1 MSTNDDD
8 SAFIPDDSVFIQ
20 GKLIN
25 TILTDVTALTL
36 TYRDLALAY
45 FYITEGLGNLLII
58 KDAPPEIIDCAIERA
73 DKSGKL
79 IDLLS
84 ELLFCKLSFSS
95 DFLGISCAP
104 VDLLR
109 DLAQCKYYNENQSAE
124 QILQMELI
132 RRAMQ
137 KKHKFSRPANDNQ
150 RQTTPNNE
158 STSKNKK

>member
-8 SAFIPDDSVFIQ
+8 SDFIPDESLFIQ
-20 GKLIN
+20 GKVIN

-45 FYITEGLGNLLII
+45 FYITEGLGNLLIA
-58 KDAPPEIIDCAIERA
+58 KEVSPGIINRAVERA
-73 DKSGKL
+73 DMSGKL
-79 IDLLS
+79 LDLLS
-84 ELLFCKLSFSS
+84 DLLFCKLSFSS

-109 DLAQCKYYNENQSAE
+109 DLAQWQYCNKNQTPE
-124 QILQMELI
+124 QILQMELV

-137 KKHKFSRPANDNQ
+137 KKHKCSRSSTEKQPRPSNNDSA
-150 RQTTPNNE
+150 E
-158 STSKNKK
+158 SNK